1 MNIGEAAK
9 ISGVTAKMIR
19 HYEAIELIRP
29 SLRSDAGYRIYKDN
43 DLHTLRF
50 IKRAR
55 SLGFSLEQIRDLLSL
70 WNDAQRASAD
80 VKAIAQQHVVELEQR
95 IAELTA
101 MRDTLTHLAH
111 NCHGDDRPDCPIL
124 QDLAAP
130 GKQTTCCVQ
139 DETKRKTGT
148 RIKK

>member
-9 ISGVTAKMIR
+9 ISGVTTKMIR

-29 SLRSDAGYRIYKDN
+29 SLRSDAGYRIYNDN

-55 SLGFSLEQIRDLLSL
+55 SLGFALEQIRDLLSL
-70 WNDAQRASAD
+70 WNNAQRASVD
-80 VKAIAQQHVVELEQR
+80 VKVIAKQHVADLEQR

-101 MRDTLTHLAH
+101 MRDTLKHLAH
-111 NCHGDDRPDCPIL
+111 NCHGDARPDCPIL
-124 QDLAAP
+124 QDLATL
-130 GKQTTCCVQ
+130 GKQTSCAQ
-139 DETKRKTGT
+139 GKAKRKNQQT
-148 RIKK
+148 KK